1 MTLLYILVAVFV
13 GIVLMVVIGE
23 KFSKKMT
30 EDDQT
35 KYAKI
40 LPILVFILII
50 GAIIRALF

>member
-23 KFSKKMT
+23 KFGKKMT

-40 LPILVFILII
+40 LPVLVFILII
-50 GAIIRALF
+50 GAIIRAFF